1 MAMALLAGLDLRD
14 QDQQEKASQAL
25 RMNLPGLGPQ
35 PAQPAQSGGLADA
48 LAKPAADTSVPRGIR
63 NNNPL
68 NIEAGDFTKGQPGFT
83 GSDGRFAQFGSM
95 DQGTAAANKLL
106 DTYQNKYGLNTVGG
120 IVNRWAP
127 PGENDSR
134 GYAASVAG
142 RMGVGADQP
151 LTPEQRPALIAAMGQ
166 FENGRPIPQQAAQ
179 ADPAALPPNSAPA
192 AGQIPTVPQAAPA
205 VTPQPNAGAQIPQ
218 RSPVQIDPQMAQQI
232 RTMIGSKDPAIQ
244 QQGYALYQQFAKPRE
259 ETRPLTNPQ
268 DRARYGIAPTD
279 SNPYQVDSKGEVK
292 PINPQPFNVN
302 VNNQGQSEFEKHYG
316 EGQAKSALATLDRG
330 NAAVDKLQ
338 KIELTQSLLQK
349 VQTGKLAPAQAT
361 IGAWAEASA

>member
-142 RMGVGADQP
+142 RMGVGTRSAINPGTAACAYCRDGSVR
-151 LTPEQRPALIAAMGQ
+151 ERP
-166 FENGRPIPQQAAQ
+166 PY
-179 ADPAALPPNSAPA
+179 PAAN
-192 AGQIPTVPQAAPA
+192 
-205 VTPQPNAGAQIPQ
+205 
-218 RSPVQIDPQMAQQI
+218 
-232 RTMIGSKDPAIQ
+232 RTG
-244 QQGYALYQQFAKPRE
+244 
-259 ETRPLTNPQ
+259 
-268 DRARYGIAPTD
+268 
-279 SNPYQVDSKGEVK
+279 
-292 PINPQPFNVN
+292 
-302 VNNQGQSEFEKHYG
+302 
-316 EGQAKSALATLDRG
+316 
-330 NAAVDKLQ
+330 
-338 KIELTQSLLQK
+338 
-349 VQTGKLAPAQAT
+349 
-361 IGAWAEASA
+361 